1 MRYESDDS
9 AGTISALRSPDI
21 APDVVGG
28 RGLSHGAPGGF
39 GSVEFGATLKM
50 QEASFEEG
58 LELVIEKDAR
68 YHRDAY
74 LLVRDSLDFTKTTFS
89 DRRKS
94 LPPSEQL
101 HVTGQELLSGIRTYA
116 LAQFGPM
123 TMTVLEEWG
132 VTRCEDFGEIVFNMV
147 DGGLLSKT
155 DSDSRDDFQGGYSFE
170 EAFRNPFLPKDK
182 LPKDIESQEPLKG

>member
-1 MRYESDDS
+1 
-9 AGTISALRSPDI
+9 
-21 APDVVGG
+21 
-28 RGLSHGAPGGF
+28 
-39 GSVEFGATLKM
+39 M

-58 LELVIEKDAR
+58 LESVLEKDAR

-74 LLVRDSLDFTKTTFS
+74 LFVRDALDFTKTTFA

-94 LPPSEQL
+94 PESTEQL
-101 HVTGQELLSGIRTYA
+101 HVTGQELLAGIRTFA
-116 LAQFGPM
+116 LAQYGPM
-123 TMTVLEEWG
+123 AMTVLEEWG

-170 EAFRNPFLPKDK
+170 EAFRHPFLPGSK
-182 LPKDIESQEPLKG
+182 LPKDIKSAI